1 MLLGVV
7 VVALVAFL
15 AWALIIPAPMPQA
28 LAAMQSDAQVGVEAG
43 RWLTFRPAEGEPAA
57 GLIVYPGGRVDY
69 RAYAPAARA
78 VAAEGYL
85 VAIVPMPLNL
95 AVLGSG
101 RAAEVLRAFPEVRR
115 WAVGGHSLGG
125 AMAASFARRNP
136 ERVQGLVLW
145 AAYPSGSD
153 DLSRSALHVVSIYGT
168 RDGLATLAK
177 IEASRPLLPPDTRWV
192 PVEGGNHAQFGWY
205 GPQPGDNEAAIT
217 RDEQQAQI
225 VSATAAL
232 LQTLE

>member
-1 MLLGVV
+1 MG
-7 VVALVAFL
+7 VALVAFL
-15 AWALIIPAPMPQA
+15 TWVLIIPAPMPPALDALRSDGRVRVQA
-28 LAAMQSDAQVGVEAG
+28 GG
-43 RWLTFRPAEGEPAA
+43 WLTFRPAEGEPAA
-57 GLIVYPGGRVDY
+57 GWIVYPGGRVDY

-95 AVLGSG
+95 AVFGSG
-101 RAAEVLRAFPEVRR
+101 RAADVLRAFPEVRR

-168 RDGLATLAK
+168 RDGLATPAK
-177 IEASRPLLPPDTRWV
+177 IAASRALLPPDTRWV
-192 PVEGGNHAQFGWY
+192 AIEGGNHAQFGWY
-205 GPQPGDNEAAIT
+205 GPQPGDNAAAIT

-225 VSATAAL
+225 VDATVAL
-232 LQTLE
+232 LRALD